1 MFELER
7 LKVALSV
14 QPTSAAKEKWY
25 FCEPDNLSAVVDP
38 LDRLKLFFKRHPR
51 FYYFLMHVVS
61 PVWINPFVRQ
71 NFLKNSTGVVLNIG
85 SGNEPSEANVIN
97 VDMMDYDNVD
107 IVCDIHQLP
116 FKDNSVDAVM
126 NIAVL
131 EHVKEP
137 QAVVKEI
144 YRVLKPG
151 GRVLSVV
158 PFVYPFHASPED
170 YQRYSLPGIEYLHRD
185 FQLVESGVCSGPVSG
200 LMCVAQEFAASVLSL
215 GVPWLYKGLT
225 IAMML
230 LTWPLKFLD
239 PLVVKLPTAKN
250 VAATLYFVGKKP

>member
-14 QPTSAAKEKWY
+14 QPTSSAKEKWY
-25 FCEPDNLSAVVDP
+25 FCEPDNLSAVADP

-51 FYYFLMHVVS
+51 FYYFLVHVVS
-61 PVWINPFVRQ
+61 PVWINSRVRKK
-71 NFLKNSTGVVLNIG
+71 FLKNSTGVVLNIG

-97 VDMMDYDNVD
+97 VDMMDYENGD

-116 FKDNSVDAVM
+116 FKDDSVDAVM

-144 YRVLKPG
+144 YRILKPG

-200 LMCVAQEFAASVLSL
+200 LMCVAQEFAASILSL

-239 PLVVKLPTAKN
+239 PLVVKLPAAKN